1 MSNTWPPQEPENQW
15 KQPPF
20 APVPEDTPGPEV
32 SGTVLVP
39 VDPAQLRPTSLEI
52 ALRVASRWVWPLA
65 IIATFV
71 SRGSLWEMLIG
82 AIVVST
88 VLHQVIRALKRRRLA
103 GVTQAPSIP
112 PQDLR

>member
-1 MSNTWPPQEPENQW
+1 MSDTWPPQEPENQW

-20 APVPEDTPGPEV
+20 APPPEETPAPEV

-39 VDPAQLRPTSLEI
+39 VDAAQLRPTPLET
-52 ALRVASRWVWPLA
+52 ALRVLARWVWPLA
-65 IIATFV
+65 IIATFT

-82 AIVVST
+82 AIVVSA
-88 VLHQVIRALKRRRLA
+88 VLNQVTREMKRRRLA
-103 GVTQAPSIP
+103 GVRQAPSIP